1 VPLSADVQLFI
12 EGVDPPLVRRGMVST
27 ISLGGTGLYL
37 AEPLESGVKVALE
50 NRFLV
55 SGDEVKTEVARGTI
69 INSNYIR
76 DIYLVGV
83 KFDQELSPRHQPHLY
98 SRVQDIVNSY

>member
-1 VPLSADVQLFI
+1 VPLSVDVQLFI
-12 EGVDPPLVRRGMVST
+12 EGAEPPLVRRGMVST

-37 AEPLESGVKVALE
+37 AEPLESGVKVSLE

-55 SGDEVKTEVARGTI
+55 SGDEVKTEGARGTI

-83 KFDQELSPRHQPHLY
+83 KFDQELSSEHQPHLY
-98 SRVQDIVNSY
+98 GRIQDILKSY